1 MENEILILADP
12 NGKAWNFSQKIYEK
26 LNSNP
31 RREHRYLLR
40 EVEIK
45 HFNDGEIF
53 VKILDNVREKPVFF
67 IHDSSMNPQDWM
79 VSLMEVNDAL
89 MRSNAGKI
97 TNILPYIKYSRQ
109 DRLTEPRVPLTSSIL
124 AKAISLEANRVITTD
139 LHNPAIAG
147 AYDIPFDNLKA
158 YPTIINYIRE
168 NYPEIAE
175 DIVVVAPD
183 VGGAEMA
190 KSYAKRLGGKVAIA
204 TKSREKAGVV
214 EEMTIIGD
222 IKDKNVLV
230 VDDMIDTAGTLCKAA
245 KVLKENGAQRIW
257 ACATHGLFSKD
268 AVEKLSCSDFEKV
281 IITDSIHNE
290 NRGKIEVVS
299 LKNLFAEAIF
309 RISHGE
315 SLSELFL

>member
-1 MENEILILADP
+1 MKNEILILANP
-12 NGKAWNFSQKIYEK
+12 NGGSWDFTKRIYEK

-31 RREHRYLLR
+31 EREHKYLLR
-40 EVEIK
+40 EAEIR

-53 VKILDNVREKPVFF
+53 VKILKNVREKPVFF
-67 IHDSSMNPQDWM
+67 IHDSLMNPQDWM

-124 AKAISLEANRVITTD
+124 AKAISLEASRVITTD

-158 YPTIINYIRE
+158 YPTIISYLKK
-168 NYPEIAE
+168 NYPEFIE

-190 KSYAKRLGGKVAIA
+190 KSYAKRLGGTVAIA
-204 TKSREKAGVV
+204 TKSREKEGVV
-214 EEMTIIGD
+214 GDMTIIGD
-222 IKDKNVLV
+222 VRNKNVLV

-245 KVLKENGAQRIW
+245 GVLRENGALKIW

-268 AVEKLSCSDFEKV
+268 AIEKLNSSAFEKI
-281 IITDSIHNE
+281 IITDSLSQKNQ
-290 NRGKIEVVS
+290 GKIEVVS
-299 LKNLFAEAIF
+299 LTNLFAEAIH
-309 RISHGE
+309 RISEGG
-315 SLSELFL
+315 SISELFL